1 MENNHAVLPFV
12 TVKKSL
18 AGSDFFYRCFDNP
31 VIYFGDFSFRKYRY
45 RWAIDYA
52 GSSDIRLTWIVIAA
66 ELQIDQRR
74 QALNSTGFL

>member
-1 MENNHAVLPFV
+1 M
-12 TVKKSL
+12 
-18 AGSDFFYRCFDNP
+18 CFDNP